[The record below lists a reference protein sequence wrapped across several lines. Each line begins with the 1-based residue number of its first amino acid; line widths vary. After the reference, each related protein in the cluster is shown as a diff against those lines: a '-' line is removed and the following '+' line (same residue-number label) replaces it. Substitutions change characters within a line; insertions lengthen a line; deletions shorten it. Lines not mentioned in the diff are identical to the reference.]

1 MLKSRLVSSSTC
13 ATSRN
18 ATVARAKSSK
28 SSSSDVKIE
37 YGASWYQATREAVK
51 PKRTVREE
59 LQRRREA
66 NEAANNG
73 KDRKDLYT
81 ENWDGSEYKGSPF
94 NILNFIAALFVL
106 VPVLGLA
113 FAYWSYG
120 DLWG

>member
-1 MLKSRLVSSSTC
+1 MAVALAKSRT
-13 ATSRN
+13 
-18 ATVARAKSSK
+18 KSDG
-28 SSSSDVKIE
+28 SDIKVE
-37 YGASWYQATREAVK
+37 YGASWYETTRQASS

-59 LQRRREA
+59 LQRRRDA

-81 ENWDGSEYKGSPF
+81 DNWEGSEYKGSQF
-94 NILNFIAALFVL
+94 NILNLLVALFVL

-113 FAYWSYG
+113 FAYLSYG